1 MVQEDRIARPPGIG
15 HRPSLFRAAFPWVTA
30 AAVLLA
36 GYLAWVTYD
45 LLQNR
50 LQESSARFDGT
61 LRRFERY
68 WSLYD
73 ASVEAALA
81 VKFDL
86 AAAAAV
92 AASLPPGASPAG
104 PPPAGTSPA
113 GISLTGISPAGTSP
127 AGTSPGGTSSA
138 SAAPVPAAPAAVAA
152 AAAALAAPAAS
163 AAPGASSPV
172 PGDFVPDPATLAAD
186 ARRFALQSAALEAE
200 IAQPGVLMLSQGAA
214 YADAVQRLDHALAL
228 PINGDRSPEAVA
240 AARAATSRV
249 LESLAR
255 IGQEARQ
262 RQPLAGVFRDEVDS
276 VRRQVLFA
284 FTGIVVVLLVFVGM
298 AFQWVRVARSEATT
312 RRQAEHLAAVA
323 EAERA
328 RAEYVARD
336 KARFLG
342 MLSHELLTPLQ
353 SLWSTMDV
361 IESRGRIDSQEPAF
375 QRLVESTRS
384 LRGRI
389 SDLVDFAKM
398 SSGRLETRIRGFQL
412 DKLVDTALRDMEER
426 LAERNLDV
434 HWEAAPELSQRI
446 WSDPAR
452 LRQILDNL
460 LSNAIKYTE
469 RGGLSIH
476 AELLDDLSI
485 LRLEVS
491 DTGCGISDAAL
502 GRLFEPFFRS
512 PDTAAMAE
520 GSGLGLAV
528 VKSLVDLMG
537 GSIRVASRV
546 GHGTTFTVEVPVATA
561 AEGSRDAPL
570 TEPGGLPVLVVDDSR
585 DARRALVEHLRAL
598 GHEVYEA
605 SSGAMGLAEASER
618 DYLAIV
624 LDLQMPDLDGLAL
637 ATLWRRPGNRHE
649 HTFLVLASAYNDVD
663 PAVAEALF
671 DACIDKPVGRAQ
683 MAAVMLQARD
693 VDRGRAKRRG
703 LKDWMGA
710 KP

>member
-1 MVQEDRIARPPGIG
+1 MALV
-15 HRPSLFRAAFPWVTA
+15 V
-30 AAVLLA
+30 VLA

-45 LLQNR
+45 LLENR
-50 LQESSARFDGT
+50 LQASSEHFDGT

-68 WSLYD
+68 WALYD
-73 ASVEAALA
+73 ASVESALAIKIDLASMVASPEAPLDSAAL
-81 VKFDL
+81 VGDL
-86 AAAAAV
+86 
-92 AASLPPGASPAG
+92 
-104 PPPAGTSPA
+104 
-113 GISLTGISPAGTSP
+113 
-127 AGTSPGGTSSA
+127 
-138 SAAPVPAAPAAVAA
+138 
-152 AAAALAAPAAS
+152 
-163 AAPGASSPV
+163 
-172 PGDFVPDPATLAAD
+172 
-186 ARRFALQSAALEAE
+186 RRFTLQSAALETE
-200 IAQPGVLMLSQGAA
+200 ISQPGELMLSQGPG
-214 YADAVQRLDHALAL
+214 YTEAVHRLDRVLAL
-228 PINGDRSPEAVA
+228 PINGDRSPEALA
-240 AARAATSRV
+240 DARGQVNKV

-262 RQPLAGVFRDEVDS
+262 RQPLAGVFRDEVDT
-276 VRRQVLFA
+276 VRRHALVAFA
-284 FTGIVVVLLVFVGM
+284 GIVAVLLLFV
-298 AFQWVRVARSEATT
+298 ALSFQWVRVARREAAT

-353 SLWSTMDV
+353 SLWSTMDI
-361 IESRGRIDSQEPAF
+361 IESRGRIDVQDPSF
-375 QRLVESTRS
+375 QRLKESTRS

-398 SSGRLETRIRGFQL
+398 SSGRLETRLRGFQL
-412 DKLVDTALRDMEER
+412 DKLVDTALRDMEEA
-426 LAERNLDV
+426 LAAKSLDV
-434 HWEAAPELSQRI
+434 HWEATPGLSQRI

-476 AELLDDLSI
+476 AELLDDHSI

-491 DTGCGISDAAL
+491 DTGCGIPDSAL
-502 GRLFEPFFRS
+502 GRLFEPFYRA

-546 GHGTTFTVEVPVATA
+546 GHGTTFTVEVPVATS
-561 AEGSRDAPL
+561 AEGARDAPGAE
-570 TEPGGLPVLVVDDSR
+570 TGQLPVLVVDDSR
-585 DARRALVEHLRAL
+585 DARRAIVDQLRAL

-605 SSGAMGLAEASER
+605 SSGAMGLTEASER

-624 LDLQMPDLDGLAL
+624 LDLQMPDLDGLEL
-637 ATLWRRPGNRHE
+637 AALWRRPGNRHE
-649 HTFLVLASAYNDVD
+649 HTFLVLVSAYPDVD
-663 PAVAEALF
+663 RAQVDRLF
-671 DACIDKPVGRAQ
+671 DACIDKPVTRAQ
-683 MAAVMLQARD
+683 IAGVIRAATERSTA
-693 VDRGRAKRRG
+693 
-703 LKDWMGA
+703 
-710 KP
+710 